1 MAEEIIMPALGMT
14 QETGVLLQWL
24 KAAGEEVT
32 AGEPLMEI
40 ETDKAIVEV
49 EAPASGILG
58 HITANPGDEIPVGQ
72 VIAFILSPG
81 ESADPGAPDIA
92 QPPAATGEEDRASG
106 DSAAQVSPP
115 SPADERREAPAA
127 PLPSPLR
134 PAAPPSG
141 RPLASPKARRLAEEH
156 SLDLGSIPGSGP
168 DGAVLAA
175 DVLAATD
182 RQPAAVS
189 ADLQTLSVSR
199 TWQVM
204 VRRLTQNWSTVPHF
218 YLTAD
223 VDAGQLTNWREQTQQ
238 LTPEKITFTDLFVQ
252 ITAVALRQHALLN
265 ARWETDT
272 ILLNHDVDIGIA
284 VAVDDGLVVPVVRR
298 ADQLNLRDLANRRRE
313 LVARAR
319 EGKLSPEDIRDGT
332 FTISN
337 LGMYRVDAF
346 SGVINPP
353 QAAILTLGRIADRVV
368 PVDGQPAVRP
378 MITLTLSCDHRV
390 VDGASGALFL
400 QTLVDLIENPLQLL
414 LSRP

>member
-49 EAPASGILG
+49 EAPASGILTNL
-58 HITANPGDEIPVGQ
+58 TAGPGDEIPVGQ
-72 VIAFILSPG
+72 VIAFILSPD
-81 ESADPGAPDIA
+81 EAADPDA
-92 QPPAATGEEDRASG
+92 QEPPRPPTGEEDRASG
-106 DSAAQVSPP
+106 DSATQTSSPP
-115 SPADERREAPAA
+115 PSDEQQEEPATPT
-127 PLPSPLR
+127 PSR
-134 PAAPPSG
+134 PSDPITG
-141 RPLASPKARRLAEEH
+141 RPLASPKARRLAGERD
-156 SLDLGSIPGSGP
+156 LNLGSILGSGP
-168 DGAVLAA
+168 DGAILAA
-175 DVLAATD
+175 DVLAAAE
-182 RQPAAVS
+182 RQPAAPS
-189 ADLQTLSVSR
+189 ADLQSLSVSR

-204 VRRLTQNWSTVPHF
+204 VRRLSQNWSAVPHF
-218 YLTAD
+218 YLTAES
-223 VDAGQLTNWREQTQQ
+223 DASQLTNWREQTQQ
-238 LTPEKITFTDLFVQ
+238 LTPEKITFTDLFLQ

-272 ILLNHDVDIGIA
+272 ILLNHQVDIGIA

-298 ADQLNLRDLANRRRE
+298 ADQLNLRDLAECRRE

-319 EGKLSPEDIRDGT
+319 QGKLSPEDIRDGT

-346 SGVINPP
+346 SAVINPP
-353 QAAILTLGRIADRVV
+353 QAAILTFGRIADRVV

-378 MITLTLSCDHRV
+378 MLTLTLSCDHRV

-414 LSRP
+414 LTRP